1 MIKSL
6 IIGAGQLGSR
16 HLQGLLKFEKEQ
28 LIYVLD
34 PSENSLN
41 ISKERAHEVENKH
54 NLIYRNDWDELPTE
68 FDLVIVATAAN
79 VRSKVVSKLLADFKV
94 KNLIL
99 EKILFQDINSYS
111 EISNLIKKTKTP
123 TWVNHPRRMFKHYQE
138 IKKIISQDEEKVSF
152 QVYGGNWGL
161 ACNGLHF
168 IDLFSFLSNS
178 EVEHIN
184 FDGVEEVVESKRLN
198 NIEFI
203 GSIKGEFKNGSDFN
217 ISSINGSYADITVCV
232 FAKSNRWII
241 QEGTAQ
247 KVIQLSVEN
256 NFNESITAFK
266 NEFQSTL
273 TTRIINDILTEEKT
287 TLPTYDQASSS
298 HIPFIKSALNTY
310 TRITGIKT
318 SIIPIT

>member
-41 ISKERAHEVENKH
+41 ISKERAQEVENKH
-54 NLIYRNDWDELPTE
+54 NLIFTNVWDELPTE
-68 FDLVIVATAAN
+68 FDLVIVATGAN
-79 VRSKVVSKLLADFKV
+79 VRSKVVSKLLTDFKV
-94 KNLIL
+94 ENLIL

-111 EISNLIKKTKTP
+111 EIRNLIKKTKTS
-123 TWVNHPRRMFKHYQE
+123 TWVNHPRRMFNHYQE
-138 IKKIISQDEEKVSF
+138 IKKIISQNEEKVSF

-178 EVEHIN
+178 EVEHID
-184 FDGVEEVVESKRLN
+184 FGGVEEVVDSKRLN
-198 NIEFI
+198 NIEFM
-203 GSIKGEFKNGSDFN
+203 GSIMGEFKNGSDFK

-232 FAKSNRWII
+232 FTKSNRWII

-247 KVIQLSVEN
+247 KVIHLSFEN

>member
-34 PSENSLN
+34 PSKNSLN
-41 ISKERAHEVENKH
+41 ISKERAQEVENNH
-54 NLIYRNDWDELPTE
+54 NLIFINDWDELPTE
-68 FDLVIVATAAN
+68 FDLVIVATGAN
-79 VRSKVVSKLLADFKV
+79 VRSKVVSKLLTDFKV

-111 EISNLIKKTKTP
+111 EISNLIKKTKTS
-123 TWVNHPRRMFKHYQE
+123 TWVNHPRRMFNHYQE
-138 IKKIISQDEEKVSF
+138 IKKIISQSEEKVSF

-178 EVEHIN
+178 EVDHLN

-203 GSIKGEFKNGSDFN
+203 GSIAGEFKNGSDFK

-232 FAKSNRWII
+232 FTKSNRWII

-256 NFNESITAFK
+256 NFNESITTFK

-273 TTRIINDILTEEKT
+273 TTRIINDILTEEKI
-287 TLPTYDQASSS
+287 TLPNYDEASSS

>member
-1 MIKSL
+1 MIKSM

-16 HLQGLLKFEKEQ
+16 HLQGLLKSEVKQ
-28 LIYVLD
+28 LIYILD

-41 ISKERAHEVENKH
+41 ISKERAQEVENNH
-54 NLIYRNDWDELPTE
+54 NLIFINDWDELPTE
-68 FDLVIVATAAN
+68 FDLVIVATGAN
-79 VRSKVVSKLLADFKV
+79 VRSKVVSKLLTDFKV

-111 EISNLIKKTKTP
+111 QISNLIRKTKTS

-138 IKKIISQDEEKVSF
+138 IKKVISLSEENVRF

-168 IDLFSFLSNS
+168 VDLFSFLSDS

-184 FDGVEEVVESKRLN
+184 FDGVNEIVDSKRVN

-203 GSIKGEFKNGSDFN
+203 GSIKGEFKNKSDFY
-217 ISSINGSYADITVCV
+217 ISSVDGLYSDITVCV
-232 FAKSNRWII
+232 FTKSNRWII
-241 QEGTAQ
+241 QEGAAQ
-247 KVIQLSVEN
+247 KVIHLDGGI
-256 NFNESITAFK
+256 NFSETITTYDA
-266 NEFQSTL
+266 EFQSTL
-273 TTRIINDILTEEKT
+273 TTRIINDILTKEKI
-287 TLPTYDQASSS
+287 TLPNYDEASSS

-310 TRITGIKT
+310 SRITGIKT

>member
-16 HLQGLLKFEKEQ
+16 HLQGLLKFEKKQ

-34 PSENSLN
+34 PSKNSLN
-41 ISKERAHEVENKH
+41 ISKERAQEVENKH
-54 NLIYRNDWDELPTE
+54 KLIYRNNWDELPTE
-68 FDLVIVATAAN
+68 FDLVIVATGAN
-79 VRSKVVSKLLADFKV
+79 VRSKIVSKLLIDFKV

-111 EISNLIKKTKTP
+111 EISNLIKKTKTS
-123 TWVNHPRRMFKHYQE
+123 TWVNHPRRMFNHYQE
-138 IKKIISQDEEKVSF
+138 VKKIISQSEEKVSF

-184 FDGVEEVVESKRLN
+184 FDGVEEVVDSKRLN
-198 NIEFI
+198 NIEFM

-247 KVIQLSVEN
+247 KVIHLSIEN
-256 NFNESITAFK
+256 NFNESITTFK

>member
-16 HLQGLLKFEKEQ
+16 HLQGLLKFEMKQ

-34 PSENSLN
+34 PSEKSLG
-41 ISKERAHEVENKH
+41 IAKERAREVKNNH
-54 NLIYRNDWDELPTE
+54 NLIYLNDWVQLPND
-68 FDLVIVATAAN
+68 FDLVIVATGAK
-79 VRSKVVSKLLADFKV
+79 VRSRVVIKLLMDFKV
-94 KNLIL
+94 KNLVL
-99 EKILFQDINSYS
+99 EKILFQDVNSYA
-111 EISNLIKKTKTP
+111 EISELIRRTKTS

-138 IKKIISQDEEKVSF
+138 IKKVISLSEENVRF

-168 IDLFSFLSNS
+168 VDLFSFLSDS

-184 FDGVEEVVESKRLN
+184 FDGVNEIVDSKRVN

-203 GSIKGEFKNGSDFN
+203 GSIKGEFKNKSDFH
-217 ISSINGSYADITVCV
+217 ISSIDGLYSDITVCV
-232 FAKSNRWII
+232 FTKSNRWII
-241 QEGTAQ
+241 QEGAAQ
-247 KVIQLSVEN
+247 KVIHLDGGI
-256 NFNESITAFK
+256 NFSETITTYDA
-266 NEFQSTL
+266 EFQSSL

-310 TRITGIKT
+310 TRITGIKA